1 MNRKIIQC
9 KKNNITK
16 LTKYALCIAITI
28 STFISLNKEAE
39 AKMQFSE
46 SLCTSYINVVGVGKI
61 CNEYKFLEC
70 KTSVMVEDKDSWH
83 THKVEICG
91 GGECSGNREVGQA
104 LSGKYA
110 HSHTANISEWQNREC
125 DFLCVTTHCASI
137 GSKINSMTEV
147 LNHTHSGSGSVGHCW
162 DWSKSYQTSGAYV
175 KVPLCIEWTLSE
187 EFLKFGQA
195 NVDPNLIEY

>member
-1 MNRKIIQC
+1 MKRKIIQC
-9 KKNNITK
+9 KKNNLTK

-70 KTSVMVEDKDSWH
+70 KISVMVEDKDSWH
-83 THKVEICG
+83 THTVEVSDQG
-91 GGECSGNREVGQA
+91 QASGNRGIGQA

-110 HSHTANISEWQNREC
+110 HSHTANISEWQHRVKDC
-125 DFLCVTTHCASI
+125 GICVTDHCESI
-137 GSKINSMTEV
+137 KSRINSMTQV
-147 LNHTHSGSGSVGHCW
+147 LNHTHGGSGSGTCW
-162 DWSKSYQTSGAYV
+162 KGGSYQTGGAYV

>member
-9 KKNNITK
+9 KKNNLTK

-70 KTSVMVEDKDSWH
+70 KTSVMVEDKDSYHNH
-83 THKVEICG
+83 TYGVCG
-91 GGECSGNREVGQA
+91 DGACSGNID
-104 LSGKYA
+104 LSSSGKYA
-110 HSHTANISEWQNREC
+110 HTHKAYKSEWQHREGFGVFNKC
-125 DFLCVTTHCASI
+125 TSI
-137 GSKINSMTEV
+137 KSEISSVSTE
-147 LNHTHSGSGSVGHCW
+147 LNHTHTGSGSSSCW
-162 DWSKSYQTSGAYV
+162 NWGNSHQTSWEYV